1 MYSVNYRF
9 SSLMSIIYCRDSREM
24 ALCRIEMMCWLTHS
38 LCEMWMGHSHKV
50 FSYTNAVLSPKA
62 CKNRPNYSGIFSTPC
77 RFFTDLLCCTLSSS
91 IVTDSVGPIETG
103 FSVYR
108 SQLDLCFW
116 SCVVLLLY
124 VWSLWFEP
132 KHSCWARTV
141 ESDLVAVTGATF
153 RTTAGRLIVGTRHSW
168 RIKLWPLCHALFL
181 VTWNSTHYCHSFI
194 HSFIWCRHVY
204 AGQSQN

>member
-1 MYSVNYRF
+1 
-9 SSLMSIIYCRDSREM
+9 
-24 ALCRIEMMCWLTHS
+24 
-38 LCEMWMGHSHKV
+38 MGHSHKV
-50 FSYTNAVLSPKA
+50 FSYTNAVLGPKA

-108 SQLDLCFW
+108 SQLDLCSW

-124 VWSLWFEP
+124 VWSLCFEP

-141 ESDLVAVTGATF
+141 ESDLVAVTGAAF
-153 RTTAGRLIVGTRHSW
+153 RTTAGRLIGGTRHSW
-168 RIKLWPLCHALFL
+168 RINI
-181 VTWNSTHYCHSFI
+181 VTAVSCVIFGNLKFNSLLSFDADMFTQANRKI
-194 HSFIWCRHVY
+194 SSLPIWMPIY
-204 AGQSQN
+204 PDTDKSQKSNRANGTCTRKYVRLI